1 MAGNPQ
7 PDMGEF
13 GELGQGYDTSF
24 DGEAAAASL
33 GRLAARLPVALLQ
46 VWRLA
51 WAASRRGAVLLVVA
65 QLVAGVATAL
75 ALMATARA
83 LGALFASGPAPE
95 RVSDALP
102 AVAAVTVATAVRA
115 VLETVVAAAQARL
128 SPGVRRVAEDRLHAA
143 AVGAE
148 LGAFDD
154 ADWHD
159 TMARAR
165 DRGIDHTQ
173 LALGHAVEFLGA
185 AVGLLVGV
193 GVVTGLHPVLLPL
206 LALSIAPQGWAA
218 LSSARIGFVGMV
230 RQMSL
235 YRRLWLFA
243 DLLTSREAAA
253 EVRACT
259 AERPLLSEFRRL
271 ASLVEREEIQVGY
284 SQTRVGAVGRALSG
298 LALAAAY
305 TALGLL
311 VHAQVVPLA
320 VAGTAVVAVRAASGS
335 LATLMVAVD
344 RLYEKSLYITD
355 HHAFLA
361 EAAARSRPPTG
372 RPAPAGF
379 TEIRLKDVHFSYP
392 GSPHPALLGIDVVLR
407 QGETVALV
415 GENGSGK
422 TTLALLLA
430 GLYLPDK
437 GTVHWDSTDLADVD
451 PAGIREQ
458 VALVMQQPTRWP
470 VTARGNI
477 ALGRADRSDVDGS
490 ALLRA
495 ARDSGAHEVI
505 EQLPYGYETL
515 LSKKFRD
522 GVDLSGGQWQR
533 IGVARGFYRDAP
545 LLIADEPTAALDARA
560 EQAVYENIRLLAAGR
575 TVVLITHRLASVRD
589 CDRIVVLRR
598 GEVVQQGTHE
608 HLMRAGGEYADM
620 YQIQAAAYTDQPGAG
635 GHG

>member
-1 MAGNPQ
+1 MALNRQ
-7 PDMGEF
+7 SDMGEF
-13 GELGQGYDTSF
+13 GELVDGYDTSF
-24 DGEAAAASL
+24 DGDAAAASL
-33 GRLAARLPVALLQ
+33 FRLAVRLPVALGQ

-51 WAASRRGAVLLVVA
+51 WTASPRGAALLVLA
-65 QLVAGVATAL
+65 QLAAGVATAL
-75 ALMATARA
+75 ALLATAHA

-95 RVSDALP
+95 RVSDAVP
-102 AVAAVTVATAVRA
+102 SVVAAVVATAVRA
-115 VLETVVAAAQARL
+115 ALETVVAAAQARL

-154 ADWHD
+154 AEWHD

-206 LALSIAPQGWAA
+206 LALSMAPQGWAA

-259 AERPLLSEFRRL
+259 AERPLLGEFRRL
-271 ASLVEREEIQVGY
+271 AGLVEREEIRVGY
-284 SQTRVGAVGRALSG
+284 AQTRVGAAGRALSG
-298 LALAAAY
+298 LALAATY
-305 TALGLL
+305 TALGVL

-320 VAGTAVVAVRAASGS
+320 AAGTALVAVRAASTS

-355 HHAFLA
+355 HQVFLA
-361 EAAARSRPPTG
+361 EAVARSRPSTG
-372 RPAPAGF
+372 RPAPEGF
-379 TEIRLKDVHFSYP
+379 TEIQLRDVCFWYP
-392 GSPHPALLGIDVVLR
+392 GSSKPALRGVDVAIR
-407 QGETVALV
+407 KGETVALV

-437 GTVHWDSTDLADVD
+437 GTVQWDGSDLAGVD
-451 PAGIREQ
+451 LAQIREQ

-477 ALGRADRSDVDGS
+477 VLGRSGHPDPDGS

-495 ARDSGAHEVI
+495 AHDSGAHAMI
-505 EQLPYGYETL
+505 ERLPYGYETL
-515 LSKKFRD
+515 LSKKFKD

-533 IGVARGFYRDAP
+533 IGIARGFYRDAR

-560 EQAVYENIRLLAAGR
+560 EQAVYENIRRLAAGR

-589 CDRIVVLRR
+589 CDRIVVLHQ

-608 HLMRAGGEYADM
+608 QLMRAGGEYADM
-620 YQIQAAAYTDQPGAG
+620 YRIQAAAYADGSP
-635 GHG
+635 